1 MMRPMKPACAFFL
14 TLPLLGCATTARDF
28 RTSVP
33 GAEGYVYTKI
43 DDGNRI
49 RESLTNPAVRD
60 QIPFEKA
67 TANIVVGYTRIF
79 DKKSNRTTT
88 YRSEIARSGQEVVFV
103 ITDMATNEVVTRKVF
118 PPAEPHAVPRDCTP
132 GPYATLPEC
141 YADYHCLCG
150 LALQCI
156 ADRTCETQYDS
167 YICCANRGTPNETC
181 VSAHLYFAPSS
192 LRCQVLNPD
201 ILGGGI
207 AIRQ

>member
-1 MMRPMKPACAFFL
+1 MGVNSLRFITKWTTRFPTL
-14 TLPLLGCATTARDF
+14 TVIALSISVVLSRVLRRSVRLSARSGP
-28 RTSVP
+28 RS
-33 GAEGYVYTKI
+33 
-43 DDGNRI
+43 
-49 RESLTNPAVRD
+49 
-60 QIPFEKA
+60 
-67 TANIVVGYTRIF
+67 TRIF